1 MSDDENDPDY
11 DEGSYDTDDDDLPMT
26 LGRVRADWVV
36 TNVDAIGEL
45 YAVFLRVGRD
55 LFGSAFHQNGRVDYL
70 AKFVFKFMQPGA
82 V

>member
-1 MSDDENDPDY
+1 
-11 DEGSYDTDDDDLPMT
+11 
-26 LGRVRADWVV
+26 VRADWVV

-55 LFGSAFHQNGRVDYL
+55 LFGSAFHQNGRVDDL
-70 AKFVFKFMQPGA
+70 ARFVFKFMQPGA